1 MELDASLHM
10 VHVFQLWCRLST
22 EPITVTVDYEWK
34 PATYKT
40 CKVFGHLCKTPVEAS
55 TVSMEDLL
63 KIKLEGIL
71 FMLVSHYEEIAYP
84 LFVVVMAKSI
94 THTYVSGGIDQQIQP
109 SINQIK
115 G

>member
-1 MELDASLHM
+1 MGLPQGLSFPLWNETGLGMELDASLHM

-22 EPITVTVDYEWK
+22 EPITATADDEWK

-40 CKVFGHLCKTPVEAS
+40 CSKVFGHFSKTLVEAS

-71 FMLVSHYEEIAYP
+71 FMLVSHY
-84 LFVVVMAKSI
+84 
-94 THTYVSGGIDQQIQP
+94 D
-109 SINQIK
+109 
-115 G
+115 